1 MKNWFKQI
9 SILLFSGA
17 ALCISSCDEGDTVVD
32 QVTAGT
38 ERGAILRTIT
48 VISNELPV
56 GDDSGN
62 FAVELEVQDSE
73 DGELVNQVEVYVGF
87 RDNTEEIGP
96 GTNVEETLFATI
108 SSTTFTNGP
117 FGLPRFTYSATLPD
131 MLAHVNRTNDDIT
144 GGDQF
149 TIRFELVLTDGR
161 RFSFVNNTSTLTGS
175 FFRSP
180 FLYTPTVICPVQE
193 DLFVG
198 DYQLTV
204 DPISPVG
211 GVPIWNNQTVTI
223 SIGETSTERVF
234 SAIYLEELGIGNGPA
249 EFKFNLVCGKIVPL
263 GGQATGL
270 ACVDNITLGPPLG
283 DDVTSG
289 TYDITDDSSFTIVFA
304 EDESGDCGG
313 SATNAT
319 ATLTKI

>member
-1 MKNWFKQI
+1 M
-9 SILLFSGA
+9 
-17 ALCISSCDEGDTVVD
+17 
-32 QVTAGT
+32 
-38 ERGAILRTIT
+38 
-48 VISNELPV
+48 
-56 GDDSGN
+56 
-62 FAVELEVQDSE
+62 
-73 DGELVNQVEVYVGF
+73 GF

-131 MLAHVNRTNDDIT
+131 MLAHVKRTNDDIT

-149 TIRFELVLTDGR
+149 AVRFELILTDGR
-161 RFSFVNNTSTLTGS
+161 RFSFADNTGTLTGS
-175 FFRSP
+175 FFSSP
-180 FLYTPTVICPVQE
+180 FLYTPTVICPIPE
-193 DLFVG
+193 DLFIG

-204 DPISPVG
+204 APTSAVG
-211 GVPIWNNQTVTI
+211 GVPIWNDQMVTI

-234 SAIYLEELGIGNGPA
+234 SAIYLEDLAIGNGPA
-249 EFKFNLVCGKIVPL
+249 EFKFNLVCGEIIPL
-263 GGQATGL
+263 NEQASGL
-270 ACVDNITLGPPLG
+270 QCENGITLGPPVG
-283 DDVTSG
+283 DDVTLG
-289 TYDITDDSSFTIVFA
+289 TYDITDDSTFTIVFA

>member
-56 GDDSGN
+56 GDESGN

-161 RFSFVNNTSTLTGS
+161 RFSFANNTGTLTGS
-175 FFRSP
+175 FLRSP
-180 FLYTPTVICPVQE
+180 FLYTPLVICPVPE
-193 DLFVG
+193 DYFVG
-198 DYQLTV
+198 EYSITQNSGSAPFGIEDAFSQPSVFVEANGVSRTIEFIY
-204 DPISPVG
+204 DPG
-211 GVPIWNNQTVTI
+211 GFGASFAFT
-223 SIGETSTERVF
+223 F
-234 SAIYLEELGIGNGPA
+234 D
-249 EFKFNLVCGKIVPL
+249 LVCGEIQNFSGSITEGGL
-263 GGQATGL
+263 GCAGGGDIGQTAMS
-270 ACVDNITLGPPLG
+270 NFE
-283 DDVTSG
+283 
-289 TYDITDDSSFTIVFA
+289 YDLTDDSEFTIVF
-304 EDESGDCGG
+304 EDFNPDGGCGNTYEA
-313 SATNAT
+313 SI
-319 ATLTKI
+319 TLTKL